1 MPVRVSVRS
10 RKVFG
15 VPVWVWLEKQR
26 KVGCEGAG
34 AGSVHEEYLG
44 STIAVGAA
52 HKEEACGCAVRL
64 LSNIST

>member
-1 MPVRVSVRS
+1 MRLRVSVRS

-26 KVGCEGAG
+26 RVESAAAG
-34 AGSVHEEYLG
+34 AGSVNEEKLG
-44 STIAVGAA
+44 SVMAVGAA
-52 HKEEACGCAVRL
+52 HKRDACGCAVRL